1 MSDNRMI
8 SNIHGLCSRLKGT
21 QSILFVAL
29 LFLLP
34 ARMKAVV
41 YTRQD
46 SITVERLLKEGKK
59 QPASTNLMLYYANQL
74 KGLPYVASTLE
85 LNPTEQLAVNLTQL
99 DCATL
104 VDNVLALSLTTKK
117 GGSGFK
123 DFCKWLERIRYRN
136 GKLDG
141 YASRNHYFSQWYI
154 SNHKMGLVDELQ
166 GESSKNYSP
175 FTATKTI
182 DLHYMTAHP
191 GSYPMLQRDASQL
204 SLITQYEKEASGQ
217 TLRYIPRSMLNKG
230 KDVLGCVHDGDIL
243 AIVTKKDGL
252 DVSHLGLAVWGK
264 DGKLHLLNA
273 SSIHHKVVLEP
284 MTLYEYMGKHPSQ
297 LGIRVV
303 RARL

>member
-1 MSDNRMI
+1 MNKLI
-8 SNIHGLCSRLKGT
+8 SSII
-21 QSILFVAL
+21 ILFMATM
-29 LFLLP
+29 P
-34 ARMKAVV
+34 CCAVV

-46 SITVERLLKEGKK
+46 SITVEKLLREGKK
-59 QPASTNLMLYYANQL
+59 QPQGTCLTLYYANQL

-85 LNPTEQLAVNLTQL
+85 FNPTEQLAINLTQM

-104 VDNVLALSLTTKK
+104 VDNVLALSFTTQK
-117 GGSGFK
+117 GSTRFK
-123 DFCKWLERIRYRN
+123 DFCYWLERIRYRN

-141 YASRNHYFSQWYI
+141 YASRNHYFSQWLI
-154 SNHKMGLVDELQ
+154 SNHKMGLVEELQ
-166 GESSKNYSP
+166 GDAAKQYSP
-175 FTATKTI
+175 FTAQKKI
-182 DLHYMTAHP
+182 DLHYMTQHP
-191 GSYPMLQRDASQL
+191 NSYPMLKRDKTQL
-204 SLITQYEKEASGQ
+204 SLITQYEKGASGK
-217 TLRYIPRSMLNKG
+217 TIRYVPRAMLNKG
-230 KDVLGCVHDGDIL
+230 KDILGCIHDGDIL

-303 RARL
+303 RVKN

>member
-1 MSDNRMI
+1 MTHRFPHILAIVLMS
-8 SNIHGLCSRLKGT
+8 S
-21 QSILFVAL
+21 L
-29 LFLLP
+29 LFCES
-34 ARMKAVV
+34 AKAAV
-41 YTRQD
+41 YSRQD
-46 SITVERLLKEGKK
+46 SITVVRLLKEGKN
-59 QPASTNLMLYYANQL
+59 QPAATNLMLFYANKL

-85 LNPTEQLAVNLTQL
+85 FNPTEQLSVNLTQL

-104 VDNVLALSLTTKK
+104 VDNVLALSLATRK
-117 GGSGFK
+117 GGSDFK
-123 DFCKWLERIRYRN
+123 DFCYWLERIRYRD

-141 YASRNHYFSQWYI
+141 YASRNHYFTQWYI

-166 GESSKNYSP
+166 GEAFKSFSP
-175 FTATKTI
+175 FTATKKT

-191 GSYPMLQRDASQL
+191 SSYPMLKRDASQKG
-204 SLITQYEKEASGQ
+204 LITQYEKEASGQ
-217 TLRYIPRSMLNKG
+217 TIRYIPRSMLNKG
-230 KDVLGCVHDGDIL
+230 KDILGCIHDGDIL

-303 RARL
+303 RPRL